1 MKHVYP
7 PFSDTFIALLHEVT
21 NNKDFEFLVS
31 QFWNESSGEVTASVD
46 LRSSSIMIPITPQVR
61 LFGMLPRAS
70 SSFRE
75 YQSQPRI
82 HPQPQPCPIDG
93 PRCRRGLILT
103 AEDNGISNDLN
114 G

>member
-21 NNKDFEFLVS
+21 NNQDLEFLVS

-61 LFGMLPRAS
+61 LFGMLPRPVPHFVNTKANPVS
-70 SSFRE
+70 TPNPNLAPSM
-75 YQSQPRI
+75 
-82 HPQPQPCPIDG
+82 G
-93 PRCRRGLILT
+93 
-103 AEDNGISNDLN
+103 
-114 G
+114 